1 MKFILSTS
9 ALNDDDSVLSL
20 IDRLVDR
27 LGEEVHRLDVLDLD
41 LLQESLWYQKAR
53 STRREVLMSA
63 LAKPPTVVN
72 DRQGPH
78 VKTVEVLDAESAR
91 LADKL
96 AHTPL
101 VILVEDRESDG
112 VFLDLVVEELGWP
125 ALRALWKNGRKVTPR
140 AAELD
145 TAGGK
150 GSIPQRIER
159 AIGDAAEGNKPHRLF
174 VLCDSDARWPDDD
187 RAVAAISEACA
198 RGGVPYYIWKKR
210 CAENYIPDEVFEAVR
225 EDPRNLNRVNQF
237 DAFLR
242 RSPEQRDH
250 FPVKDGLAAEER
262 SEAIQAGLYNSSE
275 EEDLAL
281 LEKPL
286 FPKRPRP
293 FLLLHRERRESF
305 TAKGLRAR
313 DPEGELDAVLH
324 AIAQEL

>member
-1 MKFILSTS
+1 LKFILSTS

-53 STRREVLMSA
+53 STRRAVLMSA
-63 LAKPPTVVN
+63 LTKPPTVVN

-125 ALRALWKNGRKVTPR
+125 ALRALWKNGRTVTPR

-150 GSIPQRIER
+150 GSIPQRIE
-159 AIGDAAEGNKPHRLF
+159 K
-174 VLCDSDARWPDDD
+174 V
-187 RAVAAISEACA
+187 CA
-198 RGGVPYYIWKKR
+198 RGDVPYYIWKKR
-210 CAENYIPDEVFEAVR
+210 CAENYIPDEVFEAAR
-225 EDPRNLNRVNQF
+225 EDPHNLNDVKRF
-237 DAFLR
+237 DALLR

-250 FPVKDGLAAEER
+250 FPVKDGLSAGER
-262 SEAIQAGLYNSSE
+262 SQAIQAGLYNSSE

-293 FLLLHRERRESF
+293 FLRLHRDRRESF
-305 TAKGLRAR
+305 TARGLRAR
-313 DPEGELDAVLH
+313 DPEGELDAVLN